1 MRLFR
6 CACHSGLSYWSNV
19 ARAPADVGGGTR
31 ALPRSGGPVDASVL
45 HDLAAAS
52 RILADQGVVD
62 AFGHVSMR
70 HPSDPN
76 RFLMSR
82 SLAPALVTPD
92 DIMEYDLDC
101 DCVDAQGRGSFLERF
116 IHGEIFRKRPDV
128 MAVVHSHSP
137 NVIPFGLI
145 DTPMRAMFHNAAFV
159 ARGVPVFDI
168 HEKFGA
174 TDMLVGNSEKG
185 VALAEKLGDK
195 DVMLMRAHGSVATG
209 PSLPVAVFRAVYTE
223 VNARLQFQTAML
235 AGGGNIA
242 ALDAEEGRLADEVN
256 LKSSARAWDL
266 WKRRVGF

>member
-6 CACHSGLSYWSNV
+6 CACHSGLSYL
-19 ARAPADVGGGTR
+19 RAPADAGSGSP
-31 ALPRSGGPVDASVL
+31 APRSGGPVDPSVL
-45 HDLAAAS
+45 ADLAAAS

-70 HPSDPN
+70 HPNDPS

-101 DCVDAQGRGSFLERF
+101 ECVDPRGRGSFLERF
-116 IHGEIFRKRPDV
+116 IHGEIFRARPDV
-128 MAVVHSHSP
+128 MAVAHSHSA
-137 NVIPFGLI
+137 NVIPFGLV
-145 DTPMRAMFHNAAFV
+145 DKPMQAMFHNAAFI

-168 HEKFGA
+168 NEKFGD
-174 TDMLVGNSEKG
+174 TDMLVGNAQKG
-185 VALAEKLGDK
+185 VALAQSLGDK
-195 DVMLMRAHGSVATG
+195 DIVLMRAHGSVATG

-223 VNARLQFQTAML
+223 MNARLQFQTMML
-235 AGGGNIA
+235 GGGSPIA
-242 ALDAEEGRLADEVN
+242 ALSPGEGVLADKVN
-256 LKSSARAWDL
+256 LSSASRAWDL

>member
-6 CACHSGLSYWSNV
+6 CACHSGLSYWSNS
-19 ARAPADVGGGTR
+19 ARAPADVGGG
-31 ALPRSGGPVDASVL
+31 ASLPRTGGPVDASVL
-45 HDLAAAS
+45 ADLAAAS

-70 HPSDPN
+70 HPHDPQ

-92 DIMEYDLDC
+92 DIMEYDLNC

-116 IHGEIFRKRPDV
+116 IHGEIFRSRPDV

-137 NVIPFGLI
+137 NVIPFGLVK
-145 DTPMRAMFHNAAFV
+145 TPMRAMFHNAAFV

-168 HEKFGA
+168 RDKFGA
-174 TDMLVGNSEKG
+174 TDMLVGNADKG
-185 VALAEKLGDK
+185 VALAKVLDDK
-195 DVMLMRAHGSVATG
+195 DIVLMRAHGSVATG

-223 VNARLQFQTAML
+223 MNARLQFQAAML
-235 AGGGNIA
+235 GGGGDIA
-242 ALDAEEGRLADEVN
+242 ALDADEGALADKVN
-256 LKSSARAWDL
+256 LSSASRAWDL